1 MRLLGQCAVAHGGG
15 LEPLHDGVHALD
27 LVERDTRLGV
37 VEVEQAA
44 QMHRIAA
51 LIGGGRRVLLED
63 VVAAGPAGLLQQVDG
78 LRIVQVLLGSG
89 AAAVLVSTKAGQL
102 AVDVQSQRVKGLLMA
117 GLQIVLDVLN
127 CDAAHAGDGVREVLV
142 YDFFRDAECLKDL
155 AAGVGLDGGDAHLG
169 GNLHDTGQHGPVVV
183 LHSGVV
189 VLVQQAVRDER
200 ADRLLRKIG
209 VDGGGTVA
217 QQGRKVMHKARLAA
231 LKDQGHGGAL
241 AGTHQ
246 IFADRADSQQ
256 AGNGDMVLV
265 NVAVRQNQDVGAVA
279 VGAVHIDKQ
288 PVDGF
293 FQIGIFVV
301 ADGQRYDLEA
311 GHIHR
316 LDLEQV
322 GLGQDRVLDL
332 QYLAVVGVFLQ
343 QVALRTDIDG
353 GGGDNLLAQRIDR
366 RVCDLREHLLE
377 IFAQGRAGVAQN
389 GQRGI
394 AAHRPGRLA
403 AVLRHRQQ
411 DG

>member
-1 MRLLGQCAVAHGGG
+1 M
-15 LEPLHDGVHALD
+15 
-27 LVERDTRLGV
+27 
-37 VEVEQAA
+37 
-44 QMHRIAA
+44 
-51 LIGGGRRVLLED
+51 
-63 VVAAGPAGLLQQVDG
+63 
-78 LRIVQVLLGSG
+78 LLGSG
-89 AAAVLVSTKAGQL
+89 AAAVLVSTQTRQL
-102 AVDVQSQRVKGLLMA
+102 AVDVQPQRVKGLLMA

-142 YDFFRDAECLKDL
+142 YDLFRDAQRLKNL
-155 AAGVGLDGGDAHLG
+155 AAGVGLDGGDTHFG
-169 GNLHDTGQHGPVVV
+169 GNLHDAGQHGAVVV
-183 LHSGVV
+183 LHGGVV

-200 ADRLLRKIG
+200 ANRLLRKIG
-209 VDGGGTVA
+209 VDGGSTVA

-241 AGTHQ
+241 AGAHQ
-246 IFADRADSQQ
+246 IFADCADSQQ

-288 PVDGF
+288 PVDGL
-293 FQIGIFVV
+293 FQIGVLVV

-316 LDLEQV
+316 FDLEQV

-332 QYLAVVGVFLQ
+332 QHLAVVGVFLQ

-353 GGGDNLLAQRIDR
+353 GGGDNLLTQGVDR
-366 RVCDLREHLLE
+366 RVCDLSEHLLE
-377 IFAQGRAGVAQN
+377 IFAQGRAGVAQHR
-389 GQRGI
+389 QRGI

-403 AVLRHRQQ
+403 AVLCHRQQ